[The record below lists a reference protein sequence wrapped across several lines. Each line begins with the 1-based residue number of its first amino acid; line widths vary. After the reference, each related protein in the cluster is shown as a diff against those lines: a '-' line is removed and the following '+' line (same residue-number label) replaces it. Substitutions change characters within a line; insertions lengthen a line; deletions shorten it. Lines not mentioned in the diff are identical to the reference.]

1 MKVLTADYWRFIMG
15 QAVEE
20 EREKLSMKILKLNSK
35 ITNLVREKAIL
46 DEEIY
51 KLAKK
56 RDKVMSKLS
65 KNYL

>member
-1 MKVLTADYWRFIMG
+1 MKALTADYWRFIMG
-15 QAVEE
+15 QNAEE

-35 ITNLVREKAIL
+35 ITNLVREKARL

-56 RDKVMSKLS
+56 RDKAMFKLK

>member
-15 QAVEE
+15 QVVEE

-35 ITNLVREKAIL
+35 ITNLVREKARL
-46 DEEIY
+46 DEDIY

>member
-15 QAVEE
+15 QVVEE

-35 ITNLVREKAIL
+35 ITNLVREKASL

-56 RDKVMSKLS
+56 RDKAMFKLR